1 MISYVNTVFVSN
13 TNNPDVIEASALKGA
28 KDTIAEN
35 AGKFVFEKKDGL
47 FRIGLVKDGVIRVH
61 GAKTETYTN
70 IVKWSNWIDKNY
82 IKSAKFMLADAYG
95 KNTKLAEE
103 DTVTIDFNGAFTDDK
118 NEFAQ
123 GNRRII
129 VRLTFKD
136 MPTRFRKWT
145 ESYEYLT
152 KKGDTADDVAK
163 AFATMINDQ
172 YKRARVDAK
181 AGTNA
186 SAEAEDAKGKLILT
200 AMPYD
205 DDNSVDTINVANKV
219 RFNANVYYT
228 NPQAAGFASKNK
240 YFPTGLTINKKE
252 GYNDPMSAKNV
263 RDREAQAM
271 GYEGILNRGCC
282 TWPIIKPAMTTDLSK
297 KYDGITIEFE
307 NKYRAADDIQ
317 RHTKQSIEIYIAA
330 AETPAETDIT
340 TLKTKLETAEDKGG
354 AGIKLEEIAYK
365 AA

>member
-1 MISYVNTVFVSN
+1 MITYVNTVFVSK
-13 TNNPDVIEASALKGA
+13 TNNPSIIEASALKGA
-28 KDTIAEN
+28 SDTTLAEN
-35 AGKFVFEKKDGL
+35 AGKFVFDEKNGL
-47 FRIGLVKDGVIRVH
+47 FRIGFVKDGVLRVH
-61 GAKTETYTN
+61 GTKTETYAN
-70 IVKWSNWIDKNY
+70 IVKWSNWIDKNC
-82 IKSAKFMLADAYG
+82 IKSATFMLADAYK

-103 DTVTIDFNGAFTDDK
+103 DTITINFNGAFTDDK

-123 GNRRII
+123 GNRRIV

-163 AFATMINDQ
+163 AFASIITDQ

-181 AGTNA
+181 AAAGVLT
-186 SAEAEDAKGKLILT
+186 LT

-228 NPQAAGFASKNK
+228 NPQAAGFASDNK

-297 KYDGITIEFE
+297 EYDGITIEVE
-307 NKYRAADDIQ
+307 TKYRAADDIQ
-317 RHTKQSIEIYIAA
+317 RHTKQTIEIYVPASEI
-330 AETPAETDIT
+330 PAEGDISN
-340 TLKTKLETAEDKGG
+340 LKAEFTK
-354 AGIKLEEIAYK
+354 AGVNLKEIAYN

>member
-1 MISYVNTVFVSN
+1 MISYVNTVFVSK
-13 TNNPDVIEASALKGA
+13 TNNPSVIEASALKGA
-28 KDTIAEN
+28 SDTTLAEN
-35 AGKFVFEKKDGL
+35 AGKFVFDEKNGL
-47 FRIGLVKDGVIRVH
+47 FRIGFVKDGVLRVH
-61 GAKTETYTN
+61 GTKTETYAN

-82 IKSAKFMLADAYG
+82 IKSATFMLADAY
-95 KNTKLAEE
+95 KANTNLAKE
-103 DTVTIDFNGAFTDDK
+103 DTITINFNGAFTDDK

-123 GNRRII
+123 GNRRIV

-152 KKGDTADDVAK
+152 KKGDTANDVAE
-163 AFATMINDQ
+163 AFATIITDQ

-181 AGTNA
+181 AAAGVLT
-186 SAEAEDAKGKLILT
+186 LT

-205 DDNSVDTINVANKV
+205 DDNSVDTLNVANKV

-228 NPQAAGFASKNK
+228 NPQAAGFASDNK

-297 KYDGITIEFE
+297 KYNGITIEFE
-307 NKYRAADDIQ
+307 TKYRAADDIQ
-317 RHTKQSIEIYIAA
+317 RHTKQTVEIYVPASEI
-330 AETPAETDIT
+330 PAETDIT
-340 TLKTKLETAEDKGG
+340 ALKAEFTKVGVNLK
-354 AGIKLEEIAYK
+354 EIAYN

>member
-1 MISYVNTVFVSN
+1 MITYVNTVFVSN
-13 TNNPDVIEASALKGA
+13 TNNPAVIEASALKGA
-28 KDTIAEN
+28 SDTTLAEN
-35 AGKFVFEKKDGL
+35 VGKFVFEKKDGL
-47 FRIGLVKDGVIRVH
+47 FRIGLVKDGVLRVH
-61 GAKTETYTN
+61 GAKTETYAN

-82 IKSAKFMLADAYG
+82 IKSAKFMLADAYK

-103 DTVTIDFNGAFTDDK
+103 DTVTINFTNCFKKTVNGSPIEIDP

-123 GNRRII
+123 GNRRIV

-145 ESYEYLT
+145 ESYEYVT
-152 KKGDTADDVAK
+152 KPGDKAK
-163 AFATMINDQ
+163 EISEAFAAMINNQ
-172 YKRARVDAK
+172 YKRARVDAV
-181 AGTNA
+181 AADGVLT
-186 SAEAEDAKGKLILT
+186 LT

-219 RFNANVYYT
+219 RFTANVYYT

-240 YFPTGLTINKKE
+240 YFPIGLTIGKKE

-263 RDREAQAM
+263 RDRESQAM
-271 GYEGILNRGCC
+271 GYEGILNRDCC
-282 TWPIIKPAMTTDLSK
+282 TSPVIKPAMTTNLSK

-317 RHTKQSIEIYIAA
+317 RHTKQSIEIYVAA
-330 AETPAETDIT
+330 SGKPVENDIKD
-340 TLKTKLETAEDKGG
+340 LKDKFTENGVN
-354 AGIKLEEIAYK
+354 LEEIAYK

>member
-1 MISYVNTVFVSN
+1 MITYVNTVFVSN
-13 TNNPDVIEASALKGA
+13 TNNPAVIEGTKTLKGA
-28 KDTIAEN
+28 ETNVAGNI
-35 AGKFVFEKKDGL
+35 GKFVFEKNEKNSDE
-47 FRIGLVKDGVIRVH
+47 FRIGFVKDGVLRVH
-61 GAKTETYTN
+61 GAKTETYAN
-70 IVKWSNWIDKNY
+70 VIKWSNWIDKNC
-82 IKSAKFMLADAYG
+82 IKSATFMLADAYK
-95 KNTKLAEE
+95 KNTNLAKE
-103 DTVTIDFNGAFTDDK
+103 DTITINFNGAFTDDK

-123 GNRRII
+123 GNRRIV

-163 AFATMINDQ
+163 AFATIITDQ
-172 YKRARVDAK
+172 YKRARVEAK
-181 AGTNA
+181 AGTNV
-186 SAEAEDAKGKLILT
+186 SAEANDAKGKLILT
-200 AMPYD
+200 AMPYY

-228 NPQAAGFASKNK
+228 NPQAAGFASENK

-282 TWPIIKPAMTTDLSK
+282 TWPIIKPAMATDLSK

-307 NKYRAADDIQ
+307 TKYRAADDIQ
-317 RHTKQSIEIYIAA
+317 RHTKQTVEIYVPA

-340 TLKTKLETAEDKGG
+340 ALKAEFTKVGVN
-354 AGIKLEEIAYK
+354 LEEIAYK

>member
-1 MISYVNTVFVSN
+1 MITYVNTVFVSN
-13 TNNPDVIEASALKGA
+13 TNNPEVIKASALKGA

-35 AGKFVFEKKDGL
+35 AGKFVFEKNNDGL
-47 FRIGLVKDGVIRVH
+47 FRIGLVKDGVLRVH

-95 KNTKLAEE
+95 KNTKLAKE
-103 DTVTIDFNGAFTDDK
+103 DTVTINFTGCDEGDP
-118 NEFAQ
+118 NEFAR
-123 GNRRII
+123 GNRRIV

-145 ESYEYLT
+145 ESYEYVT
-152 KKGDTADDVAK
+152 KPGDKAEQIAD
-163 AFATMINDQ
+163 AFATMITDQ

-181 AGTNA
+181 AAAAGVLT
-186 SAEAEDAKGKLILT
+186 LT

-240 YFPTGLTINKKE
+240 YFPTGLKIEKKE

-307 NKYRAADDIQ
+307 TKYRAADDIQ
-317 RHTKQSIEIYIAA
+317 RHTKQSIEIYVAA
-330 AETPAETDIT
+330 AETPAEGDIDN
-340 TLKTKLETAEDKGG
+340 LKTKFTENKVN
-354 AGIKLEEIAYK
+354 LEEIAYK

>member
-1 MISYVNTVFVSN
+1 MITYVNTVFVSK
-13 TNNPDVIEASALKGA
+13 TNNPSVIEASALKGA
-28 KDTIAEN
+28 SDTTLTEN
-35 AGKFVFEKKDGL
+35 VGKFVFDEKNGL
-47 FRIGLVKDGVIRVH
+47 FRIGFVKDGVLRVH
-61 GAKTETYTN
+61 GTKTETYAN
-70 IVKWSNWIDKNY
+70 IVKWSNWIDKNC
-82 IKSAKFMLADAYG
+82 IKSATFMLADAYA
-95 KNTKLAEE
+95 KNTNLAKE
-103 DTVTIDFNGAFTDDK
+103 DTITIDFTGCDDNDP

-123 GNRRII
+123 GNRRIV

-145 ESYEYLT
+145 ESYEYIT
-152 KKGDTADDVAK
+152 KPGDKAEQIAK
-163 AFATMINDQ
+163 AFATIITDQ

-181 AGTNA
+181 AAAGVLT
-186 SAEAEDAKGKLILT
+186 LT

-228 NPQAAGFASKNK
+228 NPQAAGFASDNK

-282 TWPIIKPAMTTDLSK
+282 TWPIVKPAMTTDLSK

-307 NKYRAADDIQ
+307 TKYRAADDIQ
-317 RHTKQSIEIYIAA
+317 RHTKQTIEIYVPAS
-330 AETPAETDIT
+330 EMPAEGDISN
-340 TLKTKLETAEDKGG
+340 LKAEFTK
-354 AGIKLEEIAYK
+354 AGVNLKEIAYN

>member
-1 MISYVNTVFVSN
+1 MISYVNTVFVSK
-13 TNNPDVIEASALKGA
+13 TNNPSVIEASALKGA
-28 KDTIAEN
+28 SDTTLAEN
-35 AGKFVFEKKDGL
+35 AGKFVFDEKNGL
-47 FRIGLVKDGVIRVH
+47 FRIGFVKDGVLRVH
-61 GAKTETYTN
+61 GTKTETYAN
-70 IVKWSNWIDKNY
+70 IVKWSNWIDKNC
-82 IKSAKFMLADAYG
+82 IKSATFMLADAYK
-95 KNTKLAEE
+95 KNTNLAEE
-103 DTVTIDFNGAFTDDK
+103 DTITIDFTKCFTKDDTAIDP
-118 NEFAQ
+118 NEFSQ
-123 GNRRII
+123 GNRRIV

-145 ESYEYLT
+145 ESYEYIT
-152 KKGDTADDVAK
+152 KPGDKAEQIAK
-163 AFATMINDQ
+163 AFATIITDQ

-181 AGTNA
+181 AAAGVLT
-186 SAEAEDAKGKLILT
+186 LT

-228 NPQAAGFASKNK
+228 NPQAAGFASDNK

-282 TWPIIKPAMTTDLSK
+282 TWPIVKPAMTTDLSK

-307 NKYRAADDIQ
+307 TKYRAADDIQ
-317 RHTKQSIEIYIAA
+317 RHTKQTIEIYVPASEI
-330 AETPAETDIT
+330 PAEGDISN
-340 TLKTKLETAEDKGG
+340 LKAEFTK
-354 AGIKLEEIAYK
+354 AGVNLKEIAYN

>member
-1 MISYVNTVFVSN
+1 MISYVNTVFVSK
-13 TNNPDVIEASALKGA
+13 TNNPSVIEASALKGA
-28 KDTIAEN
+28 SDTTLAEN
-35 AGKFVFEKKDGL
+35 AGKFVFDEKNGL
-47 FRIGLVKDGVIRVH
+47 FRIGFVKDGVLRVH
-61 GAKTETYTN
+61 GAKTETYAN
-70 IVKWSNWIDKNY
+70 IVKWSNWIDKNC
-82 IKSAKFMLADAYG
+82 IKSATFMLADAYA
-95 KNTKLAEE
+95 KNTNLAKE
-103 DTVTIDFNGAFTDDK
+103 DTITIDFTGCDDNDP

-123 GNRRII
+123 GNRRIV

-145 ESYEYLT
+145 ESYEYIT
-152 KKGDTADDVAK
+152 KPGDKAEQIAK
-163 AFATMINDQ
+163 AFATIITDQ

-181 AGTNA
+181 AAAGVLT
-186 SAEAEDAKGKLILT
+186 LT

-228 NPQAAGFASKNK
+228 NPQAAGFASDNK

-282 TWPIIKPAMTTDLSK
+282 TWPIVKPAMTTDLSK

-307 NKYRAADDIQ
+307 TKYRAADDIQ
-317 RHTKQSIEIYIAA
+317 RHTKQTIEIYVPASEI
-330 AETPAETDIT
+330 PAEGDISN
-340 TLKTKLETAEDKGG
+340 LKAEFTK
-354 AGIKLEEIAYK
+354 AGVNLEEIAYK

>member
-1 MISYVNTVFVSN
+1 MITYVNTVFVSN
-13 TNNPDVIEASALKGA
+13 TNNPEVIEASALKGA

-35 AGKFVFEKKDGL
+35 AGKFVFEKNNDGL
-47 FRIGLVKDGVIRVH
+47 FRIGLVKDGVLRVH

-95 KNTKLAEE
+95 KNTKLAKE
-103 DTVTIDFNGAFTDDK
+103 DTVTINFTGCDEGDP
-118 NEFAQ
+118 NEFAR
-123 GNRRII
+123 GNRRIV

-145 ESYEYLT
+145 ESYEYVT
-152 KKGDTADDVAK
+152 KPGDKAEQIAE
-163 AFATMINDQ
+163 AFATMITDQ

-181 AGTNA
+181 AAAGVLT
-186 SAEAEDAKGKLILT
+186 LT
-200 AMPYD
+200 AMSYD

-240 YFPTGLTINKKE
+240 YFPTGLKIEKKE

-307 NKYRAADDIQ
+307 TKYRAADDIQ
-317 RHTKQSIEIYIAA
+317 RHTKQSIEIYVAA
-330 AETPAETDIT
+330 AETPAEGDIDN
-340 TLKTKLETAEDKGG
+340 LKTKFTENKVN
-354 AGIKLEEIAYK
+354 LEEIAYK

>member
-1 MISYVNTVFVSN
+1 MITYVNTVFVSN
-13 TNNPDVIEASALKGA
+13 TNNPAVIEASALKGA
-28 KDTIAEN
+28 KDTIDKN
-35 AGKFVFEKKDGL
+35 AGKFVFEKNDDGL
-47 FRIGLVKDGVIRVH
+47 FRIGLVKDGVLRVH

-82 IKSAKFMLADAYG
+82 IKSATFMLADAYA
-95 KNTKLAEE
+95 KNTNLAKE
-103 DTVTIDFNGAFTDDK
+103 DTVTIDFTGCDK
-118 NEFAQ
+118 GDPNEFAR
-123 GNRRII
+123 GNRRIV

-145 ESYEYLT
+145 ESYEYVT
-152 KKGDTADDVAK
+152 KPGDTSAKIAK
-163 AFATMINDQ
+163 AFAAMINDQ
-172 YKRARVDAK
+172 YKRARVEAGVDTVTVDEK
-181 AGTNA
+181 AVA
-186 SAEAEDAKGKLILT
+186 GKLVLT

-228 NPQAAGFASKNK
+228 DPQAAGFASKNK

-307 NKYRAADDIQ
+307 TKYRAADDIQ
-317 RHTKQSIEIYIAA
+317 RHTKQAIEIYVPA
-330 AETPAETDIT
+330 AETPADTDIEA
-340 TLKTKLETAEDKGG
+340 LKTKLEATDGG
-354 AGIKLEEIAYK
+354 NITLKEIAYK
-365 AA
+365 GE

>member
-1 MISYVNTVFVSN
+1 MISYVNTVFVSK
-13 TNNPDVIEASALKGA
+13 TNNPSVIEASALKGA
-28 KDTIAEN
+28 SDTTLAEN
-35 AGKFVFEKKDGL
+35 AGKFVFDEKNGL
-47 FRIGLVKDGVIRVH
+47 FRIGFVKDGVLRVH
-61 GAKTETYTN
+61 GTKTETYAN
-70 IVKWSNWIDKNY
+70 IVKWSNWIDKNC
-82 IKSAKFMLADAYG
+82 IKSATFMLADAYA
-95 KNTKLAEE
+95 KNTNLAKE
-103 DTVTIDFNGAFTDDK
+103 DTITINFNGAFTDDK
-118 NEFAQ
+118 NEFAH
-123 GNRRII
+123 GNRRIV

-145 ESYEYLT
+145 ESYEYVT
-152 KKGDTADDVAK
+152 KPGDKAEQIAK
-163 AFATMINDQ
+163 AFATIITDQ

-181 AGTNA
+181 AAAGVLT
-186 SAEAEDAKGKLILT
+186 LT

-228 NPQAAGFASKNK
+228 NPQAAGFASDNK

-307 NKYRAADDIQ
+307 TKYRAADDIQ
-317 RHTKQSIEIYIAA
+317 RHTKQTVEIYVPASEI
-330 AETPAETDIT
+330 PAEGDISN
-340 TLKTKLETAEDKGG
+340 LKAEFTK
-354 AGIKLEEIAYK
+354 AGVNLKEIAYN

>member
-1 MISYVNTVFVSN
+1 MISYVNTVFVSK
-13 TNNPDVIEASALKGA
+13 TNNPSVIEASALKGA
-28 KDTIAEN
+28 SDTTLAEN
-35 AGKFVFEKKDGL
+35 AGKFVFDEKNGL
-47 FRIGLVKDGVIRVH
+47 FRIGFVKDGVLRVH
-61 GAKTETYTN
+61 GAKTETYAN
-70 IVKWSNWIDKNY
+70 IVKWSNWIDKNC
-82 IKSAKFMLADAYG
+82 IKSATFMLADAY
-95 KNTKLAEE
+95 KANTNLAKE
-103 DTVTIDFNGAFTDDK
+103 DTITINFNGAFTDDK
-118 NEFAQ
+118 NEFAH
-123 GNRRII
+123 GNRRIV

-145 ESYEYLT
+145 ESYEYIT
-152 KKGDTADDVAK
+152 KKGDTANDVAE
-163 AFATMINDQ
+163 AFATIITDQ

-181 AGTNA
+181 AAAGVLT
-186 SAEAEDAKGKLILT
+186 LT

-228 NPQAAGFASKNK
+228 NPQAAGFASDNK

-307 NKYRAADDIQ
+307 TKYRAADDIQ
-317 RHTKQSIEIYIAA
+317 RHTKQTVEIYVPASEI
-330 AETPAETDIT
+330 PAETDIT
-340 TLKTKLETAEDKGG
+340 ALKAEFTKVGVN
-354 AGIKLEEIAYK
+354 LEEIAYK

>member
-1 MISYVNTVFVSN
+1 MISYVNTVFVSK
-13 TNNPDVIEASALKGA
+13 TNNPSVIEASALKGA
-28 KDTIAEN
+28 SDTTLAEN
-35 AGKFVFEKKDGL
+35 AGKFVFDEKNGL
-47 FRIGLVKDGVIRVH
+47 FRIGFVKDGVLRVH
-61 GAKTETYTN
+61 GTKTETYAN
-70 IVKWSNWIDKNY
+70 IVKWSNWIDKNC
-82 IKSAKFMLADAYG
+82 IKSATFMLADAY
-95 KNTKLAEE
+95 KANTKLAKE
-103 DTVTIDFNGAFTDDK
+103 DTITIDFTGCDDNDP

-123 GNRRII
+123 GNRRIV

-145 ESYEYLT
+145 ESYEYIT
-152 KKGDTADDVAK
+152 KPGDKAEQIAK
-163 AFATMINDQ
+163 AFATIITDQ

-181 AGTNA
+181 AAAGVLT
-186 SAEAEDAKGKLILT
+186 LT

-228 NPQAAGFASKNK
+228 NPQAAGFASDNK

-307 NKYRAADDIQ
+307 TKYRAADDIQ
-317 RHTKQSIEIYIAA
+317 RHTKQTVEIYVPA

-340 TLKTKLETAEDKGG
+340 ALKAEFTKVGVN
-354 AGIKLEEIAYK
+354 LEEIAYK

>member
-1 MISYVNTVFVSN
+1 MISYVNTVFVSK
-13 TNNPDVIEASALKGA
+13 TNNPSVIKASALKGA
-28 KDTIAEN
+28 SDTTLAEN
-35 AGKFVFEKKDGL
+35 AGKFVFDEKNGL
-47 FRIGLVKDGVIRVH
+47 FRIGFVKDGVLRVH
-61 GAKTETYTN
+61 GTKTETYAN

-82 IKSAKFMLADAYG
+82 IKSATFMLADAYA
-95 KNTKLAEE
+95 KNTNLAKE
-103 DTVTIDFNGAFTDDK
+103 DTITIDFTGCDDNDPNK
-118 NEFAQ
+118 FAQ
-123 GNRRII
+123 GNRRIV

-145 ESYEYLT
+145 ESYEYIT
-152 KKGDTADDVAK
+152 KPGDKAEQIAK
-163 AFATMINDQ
+163 AFATIITDQ

-181 AGTNA
+181 AAAGVLT
-186 SAEAEDAKGKLILT
+186 LT

-228 NPQAAGFASKNK
+228 NPQAAGFASDNK
-240 YFPTGLTINKKE
+240 YFPTSLTINKKE

-307 NKYRAADDIQ
+307 TKYRAADDIQ
-317 RHTKQSIEIYIAA
+317 RHTKQTIEIYVPASEIH
-330 AETPAETDIT
+330 AETDIT
-340 TLKTKLETAEDKGG
+340 ALKAEFTKVGVN
-354 AGIKLEEIAYK
+354 LEEIAYK

>member
-1 MISYVNTVFVSN
+1 MITYVNTVFVSN
-13 TNNPDVIEASALKGA
+13 TNNPAVIEGTKTLKGA
-28 KDTIAEN
+28 SDTTLAEN
-35 AGKFVFEKKDGL
+35 AGKFVFDEKDNL
-47 FRIGLVKDGVIRVH
+47 FRIGLVKDGVLRVH
-61 GAKTETYTN
+61 GAKTETYAN
-70 IVKWSNWIDKNY
+70 IVKWSNWIDKNC
-82 IKSAKFMLADAYG
+82 IKSATFMLADAYK

-103 DTVTIDFNGAFTDDK
+103 DTITIDFTGCDDNDP
-118 NEFAQ
+118 NEFAH
-123 GNRRII
+123 GNRRIV

-145 ESYEYLT
+145 ESYEYVT
-152 KKGDTADDVAK
+152 KPGDKAEQIAN
-163 AFATMINDQ
+163 AFAKIITDQ

-181 AGTNA
+181 A
-186 SAEAEDAKGKLILT
+186 SAGVLTLT

-228 NPQAAGFASKNK
+228 NPQAAGFASENK

-307 NKYRAADDIQ
+307 TKYHAADDIQ
-317 RHTKQSIEIYIAA
+317 RHTKQTVEIYVPA
-330 AETPAETDIT
+330 AETPAETDIKA
-340 TLKTKLETAEDKGG
+340 LKDEFTNVGVN
-354 AGIKLEEIAYK
+354 LEEIAYK

>member
-13 TNNPDVIEASALKGA
+13 TNNPGVIKGTKTLKGA
-28 KDTIAEN
+28 SDTTLAEN
-35 AGKFVFEKKDGL
+35 AGKFVFDEKDGL
-47 FRIGLVKDGVIRVH
+47 FRIGLVKDGVLRVH
-61 GAKTETYTN
+61 GAKTETYAN

-82 IKSAKFMLADAYG
+82 IKSATFMLADAYK

-103 DTVTIDFNGAFTDDK
+103 DTITIDFTGCDDNDP
-118 NEFAQ
+118 NEFAH
-123 GNRRII
+123 GNRRIV

-145 ESYEYLT
+145 ESYEYVT
-152 KKGDTADDVAK
+152 KPGDKAEQIAN
-163 AFATMINDQ
+163 AFAAIITDQ

-181 AGTNA
+181 A
-186 SAEAEDAKGKLILT
+186 SAGVLTLT

-228 NPQAAGFASKNK
+228 NPQAAGFASENK
-240 YFPTGLTINKKE
+240 YFPTGLSINKKE

-271 GYEGILNRGCC
+271 GYDGILNRGCC

-307 NKYRAADDIQ
+307 TKYRAADDIQ
-317 RHTKQSIEIYIAA
+317 RHTKQTIEIYVPA

-340 TLKTKLETAEDKGG
+340 ALKAEFTNVGVNLK
-354 AGIKLEEIAYK
+354 EIAYK

>member
-1 MISYVNTVFVSN
+1 MISYVNTVFVSK
-13 TNNPDVIEASALKGA
+13 TNNPSVIEASALKGA
-28 KDTIAEN
+28 SDTILAEN
-35 AGKFVFEKKDGL
+35 AGKFVFDEKNGL
-47 FRIGLVKDGVIRVH
+47 FRIGFVKDGVLRVH
-61 GAKTETYTN
+61 GTKTETYAN

-82 IKSAKFMLADAYG
+82 IKSATFMLADAY
-95 KNTKLAEE
+95 KANTNLAKE
-103 DTVTIDFNGAFTDDK
+103 DTITIDFTGCDDNDP

-123 GNRRII
+123 GNRRIV

-145 ESYEYLT
+145 ESYEYIT
-152 KKGDTADDVAK
+152 KPGDKAEQIAK
-163 AFATMINDQ
+163 AFATIITDQ

-181 AGTNA
+181 A
-186 SAEAEDAKGKLILT
+186 SAGVLTLT

-228 NPQAAGFASKNK
+228 NPQAAGFASDNK

-307 NKYRAADDIQ
+307 TKYRAADDIQ
-317 RHTKQSIEIYIAA
+317 RHTKQTIEIYVPASEI
-330 AETPAETDIT
+330 PAEGDISN
-340 TLKTKLETAEDKGG
+340 LKAEFTK
-354 AGIKLEEIAYK
+354 AGVNLKEIAYN

>member
-1 MISYVNTVFVSN
+1 MITYVNTVFVSN
-13 TNNPDVIEASALKGA
+13 TNNPAVIEGTKTLKGTETNVA
-28 KDTIAEN
+28 GN
-35 AGKFVFEKKDGL
+35 VGKFVFDKKDDL
-47 FRIGLVKDGVIRVH
+47 FRIGLVKDGVLRVH
-61 GAKTETYTN
+61 GAKTETYAN

-82 IKSAKFMLADAYG
+82 IKSATFMLADAYK

-103 DTVTIDFNGAFTDDK
+103 DTITIDFTKCFKKNTGSGDVEIDP
-118 NEFAQ
+118 NEFSQ
-123 GNRRII
+123 GNRRIV

-145 ESYEYLT
+145 ESYEYIT
-152 KKGDTADDVAK
+152 KPGDKAEQIAD
-163 AFATMINDQ
+163 AFAAMINDQ

-181 AGTNA
+181 AAAGVLT
-186 SAEAEDAKGKLILT
+186 LT

-205 DDNSVDTINVANKV
+205 DDNSVDTLNIANKV

-271 GYEGILNRGCC
+271 GYEGILNRDCC
-282 TWPIIKPAMTTDLSK
+282 TDPIIKPAMITDLSK

-307 NKYRAADDIQ
+307 TKYRAADDIQ
-317 RHTKQSIEIYIAA
+317 RHTKQAIEIYVSAA
-330 AETPAETDIT
+330 GTPAETDIKA
-340 TLKTKLETAEDKGG
+340 LKDEFTKVGVN
-354 AGIKLEEIAYK
+354 LEEIAYK

>member
-1 MISYVNTVFVSN
+1 MITYVNTVFVSN
-13 TNNPDVIEASALKGA
+13 TNNPEVIEASALKGA
-28 KDTIAEN
+28 KETIAEN
-35 AGKFVFEKKDGL
+35 AGKFVFEKNDGL
-47 FRIGLVKDGVIRVH
+47 FRIGLVKDGVLRVH

-95 KNTKLAEE
+95 KNTKLAKE
-103 DTVTIDFNGAFTDDK
+103 DTVTINFTGCDEGDP
-118 NEFAQ
+118 NEFAR
-123 GNRRII
+123 GNRRIV

-145 ESYEYLT
+145 ESYEYVT
-152 KKGDTADDVAK
+152 KPGDKAEQIAE
-163 AFATMINDQ
+163 AFATMITDQ

-181 AGTNA
+181 AAAGVLT
-186 SAEAEDAKGKLILT
+186 LT

-240 YFPTGLTINKKE
+240 YFPTGLKIEKKE

-307 NKYRAADDIQ
+307 TKYRAADDIQ
-317 RHTKQSIEIYIAA
+317 RHTKQSIEIYVAA
-330 AETPAETDIT
+330 AEMPAEGDIDN
-340 TLKTKLETAEDKGG
+340 LKTKFTENKVN
-354 AGIKLEEIAYK
+354 LEEIAYK

>member
-1 MISYVNTVFVSN
+1 MITYVNTVFVSK
-13 TNNPDVIEASALKGA
+13 TNNPAVIEASALKGA
-28 KDTIAEN
+28 ETAVAGN
-35 AGKFVFEKKDGL
+35 VGKFVFEKNEKNSDE
-47 FRIGLVKDGVIRVH
+47 FRIGFVKDGVLRVH

-82 IKSAKFMLADAYG
+82 IKSATFMLADAYK

-103 DTVTIDFNGAFTDDK
+103 DTVTIDFTGCDDNDP
-118 NEFAQ
+118 NEFAR
-123 GNRRII
+123 GNRRIV

-145 ESYEYLT
+145 ESYEYVT
-152 KKGDTADDVAK
+152 KPGDKAEQIAK
-163 AFATMINDQ
+163 AFAAMINDQ

-181 AGTNA
+181 DAAGVLT
-186 SAEAEDAKGKLILT
+186 LT

-205 DDNSVDTINVANKV
+205 DDNSVDTLNVANKV

-307 NKYRAADDIQ
+307 TKYRAADDIQ
-317 RHTKQSIEIYIAA
+317 RHTKQTIEIYVPA
-330 AETPAETDIT
+330 AETPAEGDIKD
-340 TLKTKLETAEDKGG
+340 LKTKLEAVDGG
-354 AGIKLEEIAYK
+354 DIKLEEIAYK
-365 AA
+365 GE

>member
-1 MISYVNTVFVSN
+1 MITYVNTVFVSN
-13 TNNPDVIEASALKGA
+13 TNNPEVIEASALKGA

-35 AGKFVFEKKDGL
+35 AGKFVFEKNNDGL
-47 FRIGLVKDGVIRVH
+47 FRIGLVKDGVLRVH

-95 KNTKLAEE
+95 KNTKLAKE
-103 DTVTIDFNGAFTDDK
+103 DTVTINFTGCDEGDP
-118 NEFAQ
+118 NEFAR
-123 GNRRII
+123 GNRRIV

-145 ESYEYLT
+145 ESYEYVT
-152 KKGDTADDVAK
+152 KPGDKAEQIAD
-163 AFATMINDQ
+163 AFATMITDQ

-181 AGTNA
+181 AAAGVLT
-186 SAEAEDAKGKLILT
+186 LT

-240 YFPTGLTINKKE
+240 YFPTGLKIEKKE

-307 NKYRAADDIQ
+307 TKYRAADDIQ
-317 RHTKQSIEIYIAA
+317 RHTKQSIEIYVAA
-330 AETPAETDIT
+330 AETPAEGDIDN
-340 TLKTKLETAEDKGG
+340 LKTKFTENKVN
-354 AGIKLEEIAYK
+354 LEEIAYK

>member
-1 MISYVNTVFVSN
+1 MITYVNTVFVSN
-13 TNNPDVIEASALKGA
+13 TNNPEVIEASALKGA
-28 KDTIAEN
+28 KETIAEN
-35 AGKFVFEKKDGL
+35 AGKFVFEKNDGL
-47 FRIGLVKDGVIRVH
+47 FRIGLVKDGVLRVH

-95 KNTKLAEE
+95 KNTKLAKE
-103 DTVTIDFNGAFTDDK
+103 DTVTINFTGCDEGDP
-118 NEFAQ
+118 NEFAR
-123 GNRRII
+123 GNRRIV

-145 ESYEYLT
+145 ESYEYVT
-152 KKGDTADDVAK
+152 KPGDKAEQIAE
-163 AFATMINDQ
+163 AFATMITDQ

-181 AGTNA
+181 AAAGVLT
-186 SAEAEDAKGKLILT
+186 LT

-240 YFPTGLTINKKE
+240 YFPTGLKIEKKE

-307 NKYRAADDIQ
+307 TKYRAADDIQ
-317 RHTKQSIEIYIAA
+317 RHTKQSVEIYVAA
-330 AETPAETDIT
+330 AETPAEGDIDN
-340 TLKTKLETAEDKGG
+340 LKTKFTENKVN
-354 AGIKLEEIAYK
+354 LEEIAYK

>member
-1 MISYVNTVFVSN
+1 MISYVNTVFVSK
-13 TNNPDVIEASALKGA
+13 TNNPSVIEASALKGA
-28 KDTIAEN
+28 SDTTLAEN
-35 AGKFVFEKKDGL
+35 AGKFVFDEKNGL
-47 FRIGLVKDGVIRVH
+47 FRIGFVKDGVLRVH
-61 GAKTETYTN
+61 GTKTETYAN
-70 IVKWSNWIDKNY
+70 IVKWSNWIDKNC
-82 IKSAKFMLADAYG
+82 IKSATFMLADAYA
-95 KNTKLAEE
+95 KNTNLAKE
-103 DTVTIDFNGAFTDDK
+103 DTITINFNGAFTDDK

-123 GNRRII
+123 GNRRIV

-145 ESYEYLT
+145 ESYEYIT
-152 KKGDTADDVAK
+152 KKGDTANDVAE
-163 AFATMINDQ
+163 AFATIITDQ

-181 AGTNA
+181 A
-186 SAEAEDAKGKLILT
+186 SAGVLTLT

-228 NPQAAGFASKNK
+228 NPQAAGFASDNK

-307 NKYRAADDIQ
+307 TKYRAADDIQ
-317 RHTKQSIEIYIAA
+317 RHTKQTVEIYVPASEI
-330 AETPAETDIT
+330 PAETDIT
-340 TLKTKLETAEDKGG
+340 ALKAEFTKVGVN
-354 AGIKLEEIAYK
+354 LEEIAYK

>member
-1 MISYVNTVFVSN
+1 MISYVNTVFVSK
-13 TNNPDVIEASALKGA
+13 TNNPSVIEASALNGA
-28 KDTIAEN
+28 SDTTLAEN
-35 AGKFVFEKKDGL
+35 AGKFVFDEKNGL
-47 FRIGLVKDGVIRVH
+47 FRIGFVKDGVLRVH
-61 GAKTETYTN
+61 GTKTETYAN
-70 IVKWSNWIDKNY
+70 IVKWSNWIDKNC
-82 IKSAKFMLADAYG
+82 IKSATFMLADAYA
-95 KNTKLAEE
+95 KNTNLAKE
-103 DTVTIDFNGAFTDDK
+103 DTITINFTGCDDNDP

-123 GNRRII
+123 GNRRIV

-145 ESYEYLT
+145 ESYEYIT
-152 KKGDTADDVAK
+152 KPGDKAEQIAK
-163 AFATMINDQ
+163 AFATIITDQ

-181 AGTNA
+181 AAAGILT
-186 SAEAEDAKGKLILT
+186 LT

-228 NPQAAGFASKNK
+228 NPQAAGFASDNK

-307 NKYRAADDIQ
+307 TKYRAADDIQ
-317 RHTKQSIEIYIAA
+317 RHTKQTIEIYVPASEI
-330 AETPAETDIT
+330 PAEGDISN
-340 TLKTKLETAEDKGG
+340 LKAKFTK
-354 AGIKLEEIAYK
+354 AGVNLKEIAYN

>member
-1 MISYVNTVFVSN
+1 MISYVNTVFVSK
-13 TNNPDVIEASALKGA
+13 TNNPSVIEASALKGA
-28 KDTIAEN
+28 SDTTLAEN
-35 AGKFVFEKKDGL
+35 AGKFVFDEKNGL
-47 FRIGLVKDGVIRVH
+47 FRIGFVKDGVLRVH
-61 GAKTETYTN
+61 GAKTETYAN
-70 IVKWSNWIDKNY
+70 IVKWSNWIDKNC
-82 IKSAKFMLADAYG
+82 IKSATFMLADAY
-95 KNTKLAEE
+95 KANTKLAKE
-103 DTVTIDFNGAFTDDK
+103 DTITINFNGAFTDDK

-123 GNRRII
+123 GNRRIV

-145 ESYEYLT
+145 ESYEYIT
-152 KKGDTADDVAK
+152 KKGDTANDVAE
-163 AFATMINDQ
+163 AFATIITDQ

-181 AGTNA
+181 AAAGVLT
-186 SAEAEDAKGKLILT
+186 LT

-228 NPQAAGFASKNK
+228 NPQAAGFASDNK

-307 NKYRAADDIQ
+307 TKYRAADDIQ
-317 RHTKQSIEIYIAA
+317 RHTKQTVEIYVPASEI
-330 AETPAETDIT
+330 PAETDIT
-340 TLKTKLETAEDKGG
+340 ALKAEFTKVGVN
-354 AGIKLEEIAYK
+354 LEEIAYK

>member
-1 MISYVNTVFVSN
+1 MISYVNTVFVSK
-13 TNNPDVIEASALKGA
+13 TNNPSVIEASALKGA
-28 KDTIAEN
+28 SDTTLAEN
-35 AGKFVFEKKDGL
+35 AGKFVFDEKNGL
-47 FRIGLVKDGVIRVH
+47 FRIGFVKDGVLRVH
-61 GAKTETYTN
+61 GTKTETYAN
-70 IVKWSNWIDKNY
+70 IVKWSNWIDKNC
-82 IKSAKFMLADAYG
+82 IKSATFMLADAY
-95 KNTKLAEE
+95 KANTKLAKE
-103 DTVTIDFNGAFTDDK
+103 DTITIDFTGCDDNDP

-123 GNRRII
+123 GNRRIV

-145 ESYEYLT
+145 ESYEYIT
-152 KKGDTADDVAK
+152 KPGDKAEQIAK
-163 AFATMINDQ
+163 AFASIITDQ

-181 AGTNA
+181 AAAGVLT
-186 SAEAEDAKGKLILT
+186 LT

-228 NPQAAGFASKNK
+228 NPQAAGFASDNK

-282 TWPIIKPAMTTDLSK
+282 TWPIIKPAMATDLSK

-307 NKYRAADDIQ
+307 TKYRAADDIQ
-317 RHTKQSIEIYIAA
+317 RHTKQTVEIYVPA

-340 TLKTKLETAEDKGG
+340 ALKAEFTKVGVN
-354 AGIKLEEIAYK
+354 LEEIAYK

>member
-1 MISYVNTVFVSN
+1 MITYVNTVFVSN
-13 TNNPDVIEASALKGA
+13 TNNPAVIEASALKGA
-28 KDTIAEN
+28 KDTIAKN
-35 AGKFVFEKKDGL
+35 AGKFVFEKNDDGL
-47 FRIGLVKDGVIRVH
+47 FRIGLVKDGVLRVH

-82 IKSAKFMLADAYG
+82 IKSATFMLADAYA
-95 KNTKLAEE
+95 KNTNLAKE
-103 DTVTIDFNGAFTDDK
+103 DTVTIDFTGCDK
-118 NEFAQ
+118 GDPNEFAR
-123 GNRRII
+123 GNRRIV

-145 ESYEYLT
+145 ESYEYVT
-152 KKGDTADDVAK
+152 KPGDTSAEIAK
-163 AFATMINDQ
+163 AFAAMINDQ
-172 YKRARVDAK
+172 YKRARVEAGVDTVTVDEK
-181 AGTNA
+181 AVA
-186 SAEAEDAKGKLILT
+186 GKLVLT

-307 NKYRAADDIQ
+307 TKYRAADDIQ
-317 RHTKQSIEIYIAA
+317 RHTKQAIEIYVPA
-330 AETPAETDIT
+330 AETPADTDIEA
-340 TLKTKLETAEDKGG
+340 LKTKLEATDGG
-354 AGIKLEEIAYK
+354 NITLKEIAYK
-365 AA
+365 GE

>member
-1 MISYVNTVFVSN
+1 MITYVNTVFVSN
-13 TNNPDVIEASALKGA
+13 TNNPEVIEASALKGA

-35 AGKFVFEKKDGL
+35 AGKFVFEKNNDGL
-47 FRIGLVKDGVIRVH
+47 FRIGLVKDGVLRVH

-95 KNTKLAEE
+95 KNTKLAKE
-103 DTVTIDFNGAFTDDK
+103 DTVTINFTGCDEGDP
-118 NEFAQ
+118 NEFAR
-123 GNRRII
+123 GNRRIV

-145 ESYEYLT
+145 ESYEYVT
-152 KKGDTADDVAK
+152 KPGDK
-163 AFATMINDQ
+163 AEQIAEVFATMITDQ

-181 AGTNA
+181 AAAGVLT
-186 SAEAEDAKGKLILT
+186 LT

-240 YFPTGLTINKKE
+240 YFPTGLKIEKKE

-307 NKYRAADDIQ
+307 TKYRAADDIQ
-317 RHTKQSIEIYIAA
+317 RHTKQSIEIYVAA
-330 AETPAETDIT
+330 AEIPAEGDIDN
-340 TLKTKLETAEDKGG
+340 LKTKFTENKVN
-354 AGIKLEEIAYK
+354 LEEIAYK

>member
-1 MISYVNTVFVSN
+1 MISYVNTVFVSK
-13 TNNPDVIEASALKGA
+13 TNNPSVIEASALKGA
-28 KDTIAEN
+28 SNTTLAEN
-35 AGKFVFEKKDGL
+35 AGKFVFDEKNGL
-47 FRIGLVKDGVIRVH
+47 FRIGFVKDGVLRVH
-61 GAKTETYTN
+61 GTKTETYAN
-70 IVKWSNWIDKNY
+70 IVKWSNWIDKNC
-82 IKSAKFMLADAYG
+82 IKSATFMLADAYA
-95 KNTKLAEE
+95 KNTNLAKE
-103 DTVTIDFNGAFTDDK
+103 DTITIDFTGCDDNDP

-123 GNRRII
+123 GNRRIV

-145 ESYEYLT
+145 ESYEYVT
-152 KKGDTADDVAK
+152 KPGDKAEQIAK
-163 AFATMINDQ
+163 AFATIITDQ

-181 AGTNA
+181 ATAGVLT
-186 SAEAEDAKGKLILT
+186 LT

-228 NPQAAGFASKNK
+228 NPQAAGFASDNK

-307 NKYRAADDIQ
+307 TKYRAADDIQ
-317 RHTKQSIEIYIAA
+317 RHTKQTIEIYVPASEI
-330 AETPAETDIT
+330 PAEGDISN
-340 TLKTKLETAEDKGG
+340 LKAEFTK
-354 AGIKLEEIAYK
+354 AGVNLKEIAYN

>member
-1 MISYVNTVFVSN
+1 MISYVNTVFVSK
-13 TNNPDVIEASALKGA
+13 TNNPSVIEASALKGA
-28 KDTIAEN
+28 SDTTLAEN
-35 AGKFVFEKKDGL
+35 VGKFVFDEKNGL
-47 FRIGLVKDGVIRVH
+47 FRIGFVKDGVLRVH
-61 GAKTETYTN
+61 GTKTETYAN
-70 IVKWSNWIDKNY
+70 IVKWSNWIDKNC
-82 IKSAKFMLADAYG
+82 IKSATFMLADAY
-95 KNTKLAEE
+95 KANTKLAKE
-103 DTVTIDFNGAFTDDK
+103 DTITIDFTGCDDNDP

-123 GNRRII
+123 GNRRIV

-145 ESYEYLT
+145 ESYEYIT
-152 KKGDTADDVAK
+152 KPGDKAEQIAK
-163 AFATMINDQ
+163 AFATIITDQ

-181 AGTNA
+181 AVAGVLT
-186 SAEAEDAKGKLILT
+186 LT

-228 NPQAAGFASKNK
+228 NPQAAGFASDNK

-307 NKYRAADDIQ
+307 TKYRAADDIQ
-317 RHTKQSIEIYIAA
+317 RHTKQTVEIYVPASEI
-330 AETPAETDIT
+330 PAETDIT
-340 TLKTKLETAEDKGG
+340 ALKAEFTKVGVN
-354 AGIKLEEIAYK
+354 LEEIAYN

>member
-1 MISYVNTVFVSN
+1 MITYVNTVFVSN
-13 TNNPDVIEASALKGA
+13 TNNPAVIEGTKTLKGA
-28 KDTIAEN
+28 SNTTLAEN
-35 AGKFVFEKKDGL
+35 AGKFVFDEKDGL
-47 FRIGLVKDGVIRVH
+47 FRIGLVKDGVLRVH

-82 IKSAKFMLADAYG
+82 IKSATFMLADAYK

-103 DTVTIDFNGAFTDDK
+103 DTVTIDFTGCDDNDP
-118 NEFAQ
+118 NEFAR
-123 GNRRII
+123 GNRRIV

-145 ESYEYLT
+145 ESYEYVT
-152 KKGDTADDVAK
+152 KPGDTSAEIAK
-163 AFATMINDQ
+163 AFAKTINDQ
-172 YKRARVDAK
+172 YKRARVEAD
-181 AGTNA
+181 GTTTA
-186 SAEAEDAKGKLILT
+186 GKLVLT

-205 DDNSVDTINVANKV
+205 DDNSVDTLNVANKV

-282 TWPIIKPAMTTDLSK
+282 TWPIVKPAMATDLSK

-307 NKYRAADDIQ
+307 TKYRAADDIQ
-317 RHTKQSIEIYIAA
+317 RHTKQTVEIYVPA
-330 AETPAETDIT
+330 AETPAENDIKA
-340 TLKTKLETAEDKGG
+340 LKDKFTNLEVNLK
-354 AGIKLEEIAYK
+354 EIAYK

>member
-1 MISYVNTVFVSN
+1 MISYVNTVFVSK
-13 TNNPDVIEASALKGA
+13 TNNPSVIEASALKGA
-28 KDTIAEN
+28 SDTTLAEN
-35 AGKFVFEKKDGL
+35 AGKFVFDEKNGL
-47 FRIGLVKDGVIRVH
+47 FRIGFVKDGVLRVH
-61 GAKTETYTN
+61 GAKTETYAN

-82 IKSAKFMLADAYG
+82 IKSATFMLADAY
-95 KNTKLAEE
+95 KANTNLAKE
-103 DTVTIDFNGAFTDDK
+103 DTITINFNGAFTDDK
-118 NEFAQ
+118 NEFAH
-123 GNRRII
+123 GNRRIV

-163 AFATMINDQ
+163 AFATIITDQ

-181 AGTNA
+181 AAAGVLT
-186 SAEAEDAKGKLILT
+186 LT

-205 DDNSVDTINVANKV
+205 DDNSVDTLNVANKV

-228 NPQAAGFASKNK
+228 NPQAAGFASDNK

-307 NKYRAADDIQ
+307 TKYRAADDIQ
-317 RHTKQSIEIYIAA
+317 RHTKQTIEIYVPASEI
-330 AETPAETDIT
+330 PAEGDISN
-340 TLKTKLETAEDKGG
+340 LKAEFTK
-354 AGIKLEEIAYK
+354 AGVNLEEIAYK

>member
-1 MISYVNTVFVSN
+1 MISYVNTVFVSK
-13 TNNPDVIEASALKGA
+13 TNNPSVIEASALKGA
-28 KDTIAEN
+28 SDTTLAEN
-35 AGKFVFEKKDGL
+35 AGKFVFDEKNGL
-47 FRIGLVKDGVIRVH
+47 FRIGFVKDGVLRVH
-61 GAKTETYTN
+61 GTKTETYAN

-82 IKSAKFMLADAYG
+82 IKSATFMLADAY
-95 KNTKLAEE
+95 KANTNLAKE
-103 DTVTIDFNGAFTDDK
+103 DTITINFNGAFTDDK
-118 NEFAQ
+118 NEFAH
-123 GNRRII
+123 GNRRIV

-145 ESYEYLT
+145 ESYEYIT
-152 KKGDTADDVAK
+152 KKGDTANDVAE
-163 AFATMINDQ
+163 AFATIITDQ

-181 AGTNA
+181 AAAGVRT
-186 SAEAEDAKGKLILT
+186 LT

-205 DDNSVDTINVANKV
+205 DDNSVDTLNVANKV

-228 NPQAAGFASKNK
+228 NPQAAGFASDNK

-307 NKYRAADDIQ
+307 TKYRAADDIQ
-317 RHTKQSIEIYIAA
+317 RHTKQAIEIYVSA
-330 AETPAETDIT
+330 AEIPAETDIT
-340 TLKTKLETAEDKGG
+340 ALKAEFTKVGVNLK
-354 AGIKLEEIAYK
+354 EIAYN

>member
-1 MISYVNTVFVSN
+1 MITYVNTVFVSN
-13 TNNPDVIEASALKGA
+13 TNNPGVIEGTKTLKGA
-28 KDTIAEN
+28 SDTTLAEN
-35 AGKFVFEKKDGL
+35 AGKFVFDEKNGL
-47 FRIGLVKDGVIRVH
+47 FRIGFVKDGVLRVH
-61 GAKTETYTN
+61 GTKTETYAN
-70 IVKWSNWIDKNY
+70 IVKWSNWIDKNC
-82 IKSAKFMLADAYG
+82 IKSATFMLADAYA
-95 KNTKLAEE
+95 KNTNLAKE
-103 DTVTIDFNGAFTDDK
+103 DTITINFTGCDDNDP

-123 GNRRII
+123 GNRRIV

-145 ESYEYLT
+145 ESYEYIT
-152 KKGDTADDVAK
+152 KPGDKAEQIAK
-163 AFATMINDQ
+163 AFATIITDQ

-181 AGTNA
+181 AAAGVLT
-186 SAEAEDAKGKLILT
+186 LT

-228 NPQAAGFASKNK
+228 NPQAAGFASENK

-282 TWPIIKPAMTTDLSK
+282 TWPIIKPAMATDLSK

-307 NKYRAADDIQ
+307 TKYRAADDIQ
-317 RHTKQSIEIYIAA
+317 RHTKQTIEIYVPA

-340 TLKTKLETAEDKGG
+340 ALKAEFTKVGVN
-354 AGIKLEEIAYK
+354 LEEIAYK

>member
-1 MISYVNTVFVSN
+1 MITYVNTVFVSN
-13 TNNPDVIEASALKGA
+13 TNNPAVIEASALKGA
-28 KDTIAEN
+28 SDTTLAEN
-35 AGKFVFEKKDGL
+35 VGKFVFEKKDGL
-47 FRIGLVKDGVIRVH
+47 FRIGLVKDGILRVH
-61 GAKTETYTN
+61 GAKTKTYAN

-82 IKSAKFMLADAYG
+82 IKSAKFMLADAYK

-103 DTVTIDFNGAFTDDK
+103 DTVTINFTNCFKKNVNGSPVEIDP

-123 GNRRII
+123 GNRRIV

-145 ESYEYLT
+145 ESYEYVT
-152 KKGDTADDVAK
+152 KPGDKAK
-163 AFATMINDQ
+163 EISEAFAAMINDQ
-172 YKRARVDAK
+172 YKRARVDAV
-181 AGTNA
+181 AADGVLT
-186 SAEAEDAKGKLILT
+186 LT

-219 RFNANVYYT
+219 RFTANVYYT

-240 YFPTGLTINKKE
+240 YFPIGLTISKKE

-282 TWPIIKPAMTTDLSK
+282 TWPIIKPAMATDLSK

-307 NKYRAADDIQ
+307 TKYRAADDIQ
-317 RHTKQSIEIYIAA
+317 RHTKQTVEIYVPASEI
-330 AETPAETDIT
+330 PAETDIT
-340 TLKTKLETAEDKGG
+340 ALKAEFTKVGVN
-354 AGIKLEEIAYK
+354 LEEIAYK

>member
-1 MISYVNTVFVSN
+1 MISYVNTVFVSK
-13 TNNPDVIEASALKGA
+13 TNNPSVIKASALKGA
-28 KDTIAEN
+28 SDTTLAEN
-35 AGKFVFEKKDGL
+35 AGKFVFDEKNGL
-47 FRIGLVKDGVIRVH
+47 FRIGFVKDGVLRVH
-61 GAKTETYTN
+61 GTKTETYAN
-70 IVKWSNWIDKNY
+70 IVKWSNWIDKNC
-82 IKSAKFMLADAYG
+82 IKSATFMLADAYA
-95 KNTKLAEE
+95 KNTNLAKE
-103 DTVTIDFNGAFTDDK
+103 DTITINFNGAFTDDK

-123 GNRRII
+123 GNRRIV

-145 ESYEYLT
+145 ESYEYIT
-152 KKGDTADDVAK
+152 KKGDTANDVAE
-163 AFATMINDQ
+163 AFATIITDQ

-181 AGTNA
+181 AAAGVLT
-186 SAEAEDAKGKLILT
+186 LT

-228 NPQAAGFASKNK
+228 NPQAAGFASDNK

-307 NKYRAADDIQ
+307 TKYRAADDIQ
-317 RHTKQSIEIYIAA
+317 RHTKQTVEIYVPASEI
-330 AETPAETDIT
+330 PAETDIT
-340 TLKTKLETAEDKGG
+340 ALKAEFTKVGVN
-354 AGIKLEEIAYK
+354 LEEIAYK